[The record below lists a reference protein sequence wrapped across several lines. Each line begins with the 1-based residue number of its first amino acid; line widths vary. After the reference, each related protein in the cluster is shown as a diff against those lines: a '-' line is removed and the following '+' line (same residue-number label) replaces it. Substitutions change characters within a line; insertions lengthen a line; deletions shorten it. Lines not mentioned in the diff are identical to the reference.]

1 MPVSDSF
8 KDVTVLS
15 RGGLFTNEDALVLAV
30 NNPGAAIRMLNFEIS
45 QFGGYRRISGYAPYD
60 SSNITVPGLG
70 KTLGLWIH
78 QNTVYAARR
87 NVGDATGTLSTN
99 PIAVVNESTTI
110 TITHSNHGLVV
121 GSFVTFAGAA
131 AVGGVTINGVEMV
144 VLTVATNAYTVAFTT
159 AGTSSVAAG
168 GGASVT
174 FSYSYNYSIYKHVAG
189 VGWGSNVGPTG
200 RSALNLSKLRTADHS
215 FMGSPVHVV
224 TDGINRPIRHSN
236 TTFIEIFDRQGT
248 TATDTEAQL
257 SNAFDSS
264 NGDATVTVDHV
275 AHTLAVGD
283 TVKYS
288 GVGVNIGGVDIN
300 NTNFT
305 VATVASA
312 DLYTFELSGTSSASS
327 QTNVGGT
334 GINFFYT
341 KTTTI
346 RDFVGAK
353 YTTDFRNHQFFA
365 GMAGNPNYLTFSSPN
380 TDLNFVTGSGA
391 GSINVGF
398 TITGIAKFRDALYIF
413 GAGKIKKLTGSSTSD
428 FVISEVTNNIG
439 CIASDSILEIGGDI
453 LFLASDGIRPIQGTA
468 RIGDVELETISKPIQ
483 QLLQALPATKDLANM
498 CSVVI
503 ANKTQFR
510 YFFPT
515 ASSADSEGIIGGIRF
530 ADQRAGWEFGQL
542 LGIQATVAAGGL
554 IDNQEVIIHGDE
566 TGRVFQQESG
576 DDFNGA
582 DVISVYA
589 TPFLYFDSTERR
601 KVFQHLSLFT
611 RPEGAST
618 INLGVAYDWDS
629 PKVPNPLTYPLGTAG
644 ALLGYVTTGGT
655 YNSTFTFDGS
665 TSPVLETNIQ
675 GSGRSMSLVI
685 TSTGT
690 QSPYSIS
697 GFSVTYQEYGYR

>member
-1 MPVSDSF
+1 MVVSDSF

-30 NNPGAAIRMLNFEIS
+30 NNPGAATRMLNFEIS
-45 QFGGYRRISGYAPYD
+45 QFGGYRRISGFTPYD
-60 SSNITVPGLG
+60 ASNTTVPGLG
-70 KTLGLWIH
+70 KVLGLWIH
-78 QNTVYAARR
+78 QDTVYAARR
-87 NVGDATGTLSTN
+87 NVGDATGTLGSG
-99 PIAVVNESTTI
+99 PITVTNESTILTI
-110 TITHSNHGLVV
+110 AHTSHGLSV

-131 AVGGVTINGVEMV
+131 AVGGLTINGVEMV
-144 VLTVATNAYTVAFTT
+144 VVTAATNSYTVVFTS
-159 AGTSSVAAG
+159 AGTSSASG

-174 FSYSYNYSIYKHVAG
+174 YSYSYNYFIYKHVAG
-189 VGWGSNVGPTG
+189 VGWGSNIGPTG
-200 RSALNLSKLRTADHS
+200 RTALGVSKLRIADHS
-215 FMGSPVHVV
+215 FMGAPVHVV
-224 TDGINRPIRHSN
+224 TDGSNRPIRHSN

-248 TATDTEAQL
+248 SATDTEAQL
-257 SNAFDSS
+257 SNAFDSV

-288 GVGVNIGGVDIN
+288 GVNVNVGGVSIN
-300 NTNFT
+300 DTNFT
-305 VATVASA
+305 VATVASV
-312 DLYTFELSGTSSASS
+312 DLYTFELDSASGVTG

-334 GINFFYT
+334 AIDFFYT
-341 KTTTI
+341 KSTTI

-365 GMAGNPNYLTFSSPN
+365 GMTINPNYLTFSSPN

-413 GAGKIKKLTGSSTSD
+413 GSGKIKKLTGNNTGD

-439 CIASDSILEIGGDI
+439 CIASDSIIEIGGDI

-483 QLLQALPATKDLANM
+483 QLLQALPATKDLTNM

-515 ASSADSEGIIGGIRF
+515 TSSADSEGIIGGIRF

-618 INLGVAYDWDS
+618 INLGVAFDWDS
-629 PKVPNPLTYPLGTAG
+629 PIVPNPLTYPLGTAG
-644 ALLGYVTTGGT
+644 AMLRYVTTGGT
-655 YNSTFTFDGS
+655 YDSTFTFDGS

-675 GSGRSMSLVI
+675 GSGRSLSLVI